1 MKPLTADQVAQ
12 ATGATLLRAARWLP
26 HLTAAMLKHGIDT
39 PTRAAHFLA
48 QVSVESGRL
57 SRLEENLNYSADRL
71 RVVWPSRFKTHAE
84 ATRYAGNPQA
94 LANKVYGGRMGNV
107 GPDDGWRYR
116 GRGLKQLTGLA
127 NYRAYAQASG
137 LDCVEHPELLL
148 EPQHAAD
155 SAAWFW
161 ASHGCSTL
169 ADAGDVRG
177 LTARINGGYNGLA
190 ERAAMAAA
198 ALRALA

>member
-1 MKPLTADQVAQ
+1 MKPLTADQVAR
-12 ATGATLLRAARWLP
+12 ATGATLLRSVYWLP
-26 HLTAAMLKHGIDT
+26 HLTAAMLNHGIDT
-39 PTRAAHFLA
+39 PARAAHFLA

-57 SRLEENLNYSADRL
+57 YRLEENLNYSAERL
-71 RVVWPSRFKTHAE
+71 MSVWPARFPTHAE
-84 ATRYAGNPQA
+84 AAKFAHKPQA
-94 LANKVYGGRMGNV
+94 LANKVYGGRLGNV

-116 GRGLKQLTGLA
+116 GRGLKQLTGRA
-127 NYRAYAQASG
+127 NYQAYAQ
-137 LDCVEHPELLL
+137 DCVTKPDLLL

-161 ASHGCSTL
+161 RVNGCSAL

-177 LTARINGGYNGLA
+177 LTMRINGGMTGLG
-190 ERAAMAAA
+190 ERAAMTAA

>member
-1 MKPLTADQVAQ
+1 MKPLTADQVVA

-26 HLTAAMLKHGIDT
+26 HLTAAMHRHGIDT
-39 PTRAAHFLA
+39 PARAAHFLA

-57 SRLEENLNYSADRL
+57 TRLEENLHYSAERL
-71 RVVWPSRFKTHAE
+71 MVVWPSRFKTHAE

-94 LANKVYGGRMGNV
+94 LANNVYGGRMGNV

-116 GRGLKQLTGLA
+116 GRGLKQLTGRA
-127 NYRAYAQASG
+127 NYLAYAKASG

-161 ASHGCSTL
+161 ARTGCSAL
-169 ADAGDVRG
+169 ADAGDVRA
-177 LTARINGGYNGLA
+177 LTMRINGGLTGLG
-190 ERAAMAAA
+190 ERAAQAAA

>member
-1 MKPLTADQVAQ
+1 MKPLTADQVAA

-26 HLTAAMLKHGIDT
+26 HLTAAMHRHGIDT
-39 PTRAAHFLA
+39 PARAAHFLA
-48 QVSVESGRL
+48 QISVESGRL
-57 SRLEENLNYSADRL
+57 ERLEENLNYSAERL
-71 RVVWPSRFKTHAE
+71 MVVWPSRFKTHAE
-84 ATRYAGNPQA
+84 AARFAHNPQA
-94 LANKVYGGRMGNV
+94 LANRVYGGRLGNT

-116 GRGLKQLTGLA
+116 GRGLKQLTGKA
-127 NYRAYAQASG
+127 NYQAYSEASG
-137 LDCVEHPELLL
+137 LDCVSDPDKLL
-148 EPQHAAD
+148 EPGIAAD

-161 ASHGCSTL
+161 ASHGCSAL

-177 LTARINGGYNGLA
+177 LTMRINGGLTGLG